1 MCVMPRSPKLAAAE
15 AKLRAAQDRARR
27 KAMGP
32 PLPISDAVL
41 NQAAVVGEADAA
53 LAAAQW
59 DRDSG
64 LPGLLDAE
72 VVER

>member
-1 MCVMPRSPKLAAAE
+1 MPRDPKLAAAE

-32 PLPISDAVL
+32 PLPLPDAAL
-41 NQAAVVGEADAA
+41 DQAAIVGETDAA

-64 LPGLLDAE
+64 LPGLLDSE
-72 VVER
+72 VRER